1 MDDAAVIARFRETGD
16 RAIFGVLVERYQH
29 RVHRLIAG
37 VLGPNTDAD
46 AEEVCQD
53 VFLRVFRKLDL
64 FTGEASFGTWLY
76 RVAYNLALDERRKGR
91 SRPLRLSLDSVVETS
106 GRDED
111 PLAALQSRERRDRL
125 AAAIE
130 RLPDLYRTTIHLHY
144 WLELSIEEIAASLT
158 VPEGTV
164 KSYLFRARRM
174 LKSALSGEGGRGR
187 AGRPT

>member
-16 RAIFGVLVERYQH
+16 RAMFGVLVERYQH

-37 VLGPNTDAD
+37 VLGPAADAD
-46 AEEVCQD
+46 AEEICQE

-76 RVAYNLALDERRKGR
+76 RIAFNIALDERRRTRFRPRRVPLEDAGEMIGR
-91 SRPLRLSLDSVVETS
+91 VD
-106 GRDED
+106 D
-111 PLAALQSRERRDRL
+111 PLARVLSGERRDRL
-125 AAAIE
+125 GAALE
-130 RLPDLYRTTIHLHY
+130 RLPDIYRTVLHMHY
-144 WLELSIEEIAASLT
+144 WLELSIEEIADSLS

-164 KSYLFRARRM
+164 KSYLFRARRI
-174 LKSALSGEGGRGR
+174 LKSALSGEGVRIR